1 MKQAA
6 LLLLAALAIFSLGHS
21 QARADQAAYAVCIAC
36 HGANGEGNATL
47 NSPALASQEVWYVER
62 QLKNFKSGVRGAHK
76 DDLFGMQMRPMAGV
90 LVDDAAI
97 SKVANHIAVMPAAE
111 FENTIEGNV
120 DNGKK
125 LYAACGACHGADAKG
140 NKAMNGPNLL
150 IQQDWYVARQ
160 LKNFKSGVRGS
171 DSKDLFGM
179 QMRPMSMT
187 LTSYQAINDLV
198 AYLNSLR

>member
-1 MKQAA
+1 MKQAV
-6 LLLLAALAIFSLGHS
+6 LLSLAALAIFSLGHS

-36 HGANGEGNATL
+36 HGENGEGNAAL
-47 NSPALASQEVWYVER
+47 NSPALASQEIWYVER
-62 QLKNFKSGVRGAHK
+62 QLKNFKSGVRGSHK

-97 SKVANHIAVMPAAE
+97 SKVANHIAAMPAAE

-125 LYAACGACHGADAKG
+125 LYAACGACHGANAKG
-140 NKAMNGPNLL
+140 NQAMNGPNLL

-187 LTSYQAINDLV
+187 LTSDQAINDLV